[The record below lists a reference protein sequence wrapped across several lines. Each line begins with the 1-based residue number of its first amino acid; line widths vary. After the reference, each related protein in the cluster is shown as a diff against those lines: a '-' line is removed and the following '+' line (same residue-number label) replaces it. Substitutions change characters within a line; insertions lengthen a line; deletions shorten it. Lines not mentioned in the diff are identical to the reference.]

1 MPGWQ
6 SSNKGNATL
15 YGSQRLSPDAI
26 FTAST
31 CRSQTA
37 GMRSKAA
44 RRVINYSETATDP
57 KEPVK
62 VNNIGAGIAIGAGI
76 GAALGVAM
84 GNIAVGVAIGI
95 AIGAAIGAAKQKKD
109 R

>member
-1 MPGWQ
+1 MFPRKRAY
-6 SSNKGNATL
+6 ST
-15 YGSQRLSPDAI
+15 GSL
-26 FTAST
+26 
-31 CRSQTA
+31 C
-37 GMRSKAA
+37 KAA
-44 RRVINYSETATDP
+44 GHVICCKLSATDP

-84 GNIAVGVAIGI
+84 GNIAVGVGVGI
-95 AIGAAIGAAKQKKD
+95 AIGAAIGATKQKKD